1 MLEPIESEARKAA
14 EQSPQ
19 AHGSASALRSAIG
32 DINHRQHQ
40 RLDYELTEYGK
51 RIFDMVKDR
60 NKIDIDI
67 LQGSVAETHHTE
79 SYNVEAAAQGDLEHK
94 SRLAPPGNKTTD
106 IITEGYGGR
115 TVESQVKF
123 YNEAKNTTSV
133 LSESR
138 YTERNVDKI
147 APSEQ
152 IEEIRRIA
160 DDRANR
166 NRNSNPERSRN
177 NEHTARKTKDHI
189 SHPDKPG
196 IKSVPLSRKESE
208 EMTKAARQGQQVE
221 YPNSKQKQAHLQKI
235 QYANAAKAGAIGG
248 AVHSA
253 AGEVIRLLQRRGDL
267 SQEDLEQALKNVLI
281 DAAKG
286 AGSGLLIT
294 GVQHAGRVMSE
305 KAAGAG
311 VAATVGRSLSKGH
324 VAPLVASIAMQFAQ
338 DICRMCNGEIDGIE
352 MAESTINGVCKAS
365 PLPAVTH
372 LG

>member
-1 MLEPIESEARKAA
+1 MCEADHA
-14 EQSPQ
+14 
-19 AHGSASALRSAIG
+19 GG
-32 DINHRQHQ
+32 
-40 RLDYELTEYGK
+40 
-51 RIFDMVKDR
+51 
-60 NKIDIDI
+60 
-67 LQGSVAETHHTE
+67 
-79 SYNVEAAAQGDLEHK
+79 YNVEAAAQGDLEHK
-94 SRLAPPGNKTTD
+94 SRLAPPSNKTTD
-106 IITEGYGGR
+106 IITEGVGGR

-123 YNEAKNTTSV
+123 YNEAKNTTSA

-138 YTERNVDKI
+138 YTERDVDKI

-160 DDRANR
+160 NDRANR

-208 EMTKAARQGQQVE
+208 DMTKAARQGQQVE

-248 AVHSA
+248 AVYSA
-253 AGEVIRLLQRRGDL
+253 ASEVIRLLQRRDDL

-281 DAAKG
+281 GAAKG
-286 AGSGLLIT
+286 AGGGLLIT

-305 KAAGAG
+305 KAAGAAWPPQSAG
-311 VAATVGRSLSKGH
+311 LSAR
-324 VAPLVASIAMQFAQ
+324 VTLRRLWPL
-338 DICRMCNGEIDGIE
+338 
-352 MAESTINGVCKAS
+352 
-365 PLPAVTH
+365 
-372 LG
+372 